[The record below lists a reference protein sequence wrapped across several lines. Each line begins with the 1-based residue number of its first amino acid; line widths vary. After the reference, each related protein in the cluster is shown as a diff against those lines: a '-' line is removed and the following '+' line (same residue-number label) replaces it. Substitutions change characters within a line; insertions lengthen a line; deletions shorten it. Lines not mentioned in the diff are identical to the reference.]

1 MAIGSASRIGRCCVG
16 GLLFLMLCGCAKRPG
31 LTFAAGGAPA
41 ELAVWEQ
48 IANSFERETGIRVAL
63 LRMPADSA
71 QQRQALLIA
80 LKARQ
85 PDPDVFLMDVAW
97 VGTWAAAGW
106 LEPLPAPASGAFM
119 PEVLQAADVFDHRL
133 LALPV
138 YLDAG
143 LLYYRTDLLARS
155 GLQNPPQTWR
165 ELLDS
170 AVLVQNQLRDT
181 DPAFYG
187 FVWQGAQYEGL
198 VVNFL
203 EFAGAPGGF
212 RTHGSTLRLDLPGN
226 EQALSLMRDCIW
238 NLRIS
243 PPNTYTEMREEQTRS
258 YFQDGHALY
267 ERNWSYAWALHQSQG
282 SKVRGRV
289 GVTSLPGP
297 APGESAATLGGYHVG
312 VSAFSDV
319 PANARRFAL
328 YITSREVQKILTLKL
343 GWNPGRS
350 DLYEDPEILR
360 RAPHLA
366 RLKNVFRTARPRPP
380 VPDYTILSEQIQAP
394 LNAVLSRRQSAEEG
408 LRAAQAGM
416 DRIEQRIA
424 RK

>member
-1 MAIGSASRIGRCCVG
+1 MRIEAASRIGRRCAG
-16 GLLFLMLCGCAKRPG
+16 GLAFLVCCGCAKRPE
-31 LTFAAGGAPA
+31 LTFAAGGAPT

-48 IANSFERETGIRVAL
+48 ITNAFERETGVRVAL
-63 LRMPADSA
+63 QRMPADSA
-71 QQRQALLIA
+71 QQRQAILIA

-97 VGTWAAAGW
+97 VGTWAASGW
-106 LEPLPAPASGAFM
+106 LEPLPSPANNAFM
-119 PEVLQAADVFDHRL
+119 PEVLQATDVFNGRL

-143 LLYYRTDLLARS
+143 LLYYRTDLLARV
-155 GLQNPPQTWR
+155 GLKKPPQTWR
-165 ELLDS
+165 ELEDS
-170 AVLVQNQLRDT
+170 AVLIQHEVRQS
-181 DPAFYG
+181 DPTFYG

-212 RTHGSTLRLDLPGN
+212 RAEGSTLNVKLPAN
-226 EQALSLMRDCIW
+226 VQALSLMRDCIW
-238 NLRIS
+238 SLKIS

-267 ERNWSYAWALHQSQG
+267 ERNWSYAWTLHQNED
-282 SKVRGRV
+282 SKVRGKV
-289 GVTSLPGP
+289 GVASLPGQ

-312 VSAFSDV
+312 VSAFSDA

-328 YITSREVQKILTLKL
+328 YITSREVQKILALKL
-343 GWNPGRS
+343 GWNPGRR
-350 DLYEDPEILR
+350 DLYDDAEILS

-366 RLKNVFRTARPRPP
+366 RLKEVFRTARPRPP
-380 VPDYTILSEQIQAP
+380 VPDYTIVSQQIQAP
-394 LNAVLSRRQSAEEG
+394 LSAVLSRRKSPEEG
-408 LRAAQAGM
+408 LRAAQAGI
-416 DRIEQRIA
+416 DRFERRVA
-424 RK
+424 RE